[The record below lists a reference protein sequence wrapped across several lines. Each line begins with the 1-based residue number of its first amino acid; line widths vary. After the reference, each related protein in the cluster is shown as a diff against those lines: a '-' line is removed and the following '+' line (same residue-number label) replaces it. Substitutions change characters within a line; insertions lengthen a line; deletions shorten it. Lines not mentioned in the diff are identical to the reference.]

1 MVRAFLAFGLLALFS
16 TSACV
21 GESIVDDISTELTI
35 TEPGSPG
42 TRLEIRKRFRFSHD
56 PALARG
62 VYFEEARL
70 QVIEPFDV
78 DLSVI
83 HRVEVFAIHPV
94 DGPVLVAVGDGF
106 EPGENFALAEIVYEE
121 DLREFA
127 GDDSRI
133 TFSFFLEASAWARPF
148 PAEGVTLLAAA
159 SIGIDI

>member
-1 MVRAFLAFGLLALFS
+1 MLRGFIALIVLSF
-16 TSACV
+16 TASACV

-35 TEPGSPG
+35 TDPGPPG

-62 VYFEEARL
+62 VFFEEARL

-106 EPGENFALAEIVYEE
+106 EPGENFAFAEIVYDD

-148 PAEGVTLLAAA
+148 PVDGVTLLAAA